1 LARNPQGCVH
11 KDEVGMG
18 IEVER
23 EQFTAADYAEFSQRL
38 RENLEALRAF
48 LARPGVG
55 ETPASI
61 GLEVEMHLV
70 DRAAQPACVSE
81 AVLRRTA
88 DPRCTLEIDAFNFEI
103 NSQPV
108 ALAGRPFE
116 QLDREL
122 DELLSKVRSA
132 AAQSGARVL
141 LSGTP
146 PTLTIEQLRAPV
158 LSDSP
163 RYRAMSR
170 ALRERRGGPFIVN
183 IAGRE
188 CLHAE
193 CDDLALEG
201 ANASLQ
207 VHLLVAPRE
216 FANIYNAAAIAAG
229 PLLAVTGNSPYFD
242 GKCLWEE
249 TRIALFKQATDVRA
263 DEQARMRMP
272 ARVSLGHGFIHD
284 PLHVFEENIAMF
296 EPLLPVVS
304 DRPSHPDP
312 EAAPALDELRL
323 HQGTVWNW
331 NRAVYDP
338 TSGGHLRLEHRVVA
352 SGPTRA
358 DMLANAAFTL
368 GLSLGI
374 APLMAAWLPA
384 FPFAYAERNLYR
396 AAKHGLEAEL
406 AWPAPIAPSP
416 RIRNAREL
424 VLELVPLAEAALV
437 RHGVDP
443 QEAAQLLAVIRE
455 RALTGKTGAS
465 AQRRLLARHER
476 ELPRDRALARMVE
489 DYLALSTSEQPVH
502 TWKL

>member
-1 LARNPQGCVH
+1 
-11 KDEVGMG
+11 MG
-18 IEVER
+18 TEVER

-38 RENLEALRAF
+38 RENLEALRGF
-48 LARPGVG
+48 LARPQIGKA
-55 ETPASI
+55 PPSI
-61 GLEVEMHLV
+61 GLEVEMHLL

-81 AVLRRTA
+81 AVLRRTH

-103 NSQPV
+103 NTRPV

-122 DELLSKVRSA
+122 AELLEKVRGA
-132 AAQSGARVL
+132 AAESGARVL
-141 LSGTP
+141 LAGTP
-146 PTLTIEQLRAPV
+146 PTLTIEQLRGPV
-158 LSDSP
+158 LSNSA

-170 ALRERRGGPFIVN
+170 LLRERRGGPFVVN

-207 VHLLVAPRE
+207 VHLLTAPSD
-216 FANIYNAAAIAAG
+216 FANVYNAAAIAAG

-263 DEQARMRMP
+263 DEQIRMRMP
-272 ARVSLGHGFIHD
+272 ARVSLGHGFIRD

-304 DRPSHPDP
+304 ERGSPADPDGP
-312 EAAPALDELRL
+312 PALDELRL

-338 TSGGHLRLEHRVVA
+338 AGGGHLRLEHRVVA
-352 SGPTRA
+352 SGPTRI

-368 GLSLGI
+368 GLTLAI
-374 APLMAAWLPA
+374 APLAAAWLPA

-406 AWPAPIAPSP
+406 AWPAPVAPSP
-416 RIRNAREL
+416 RIRSAREL

-437 RHGVDP
+437 RHGVDAE
-443 QEAAQLLAVIRE
+443 EAARLLAVIRE
-455 RALTGKTGAS
+455 RALTGKTGAN
-465 AQRRLLARHER
+465 AQRRLLARYD
-476 ELPRDRALARMVE
+476 RDLTRPEALARMVE
-489 DYLALSTSEQPVH
+489 DYLALSNGEQPVH
-502 TWKL
+502 TWPL

>member
-1 LARNPQGCVH
+1 
-11 KDEVGMG
+11 MG

-23 EQFTAADYAEFSQRL
+23 EQFTAADYTQFSERL

-48 LARPGVG
+48 LARPDVG
-55 ETPASI
+55 NSPPSI

-70 DRAAQPACVSE
+70 DEAARPACVSE
-81 AVLRRTA
+81 AVLRRTQ
-88 DPRCTLEIDAFNFEI
+88 DPRCTLEIDAFNFEV
-103 NSQPV
+103 NTSPV
-108 ALAGRPFE
+108 ALAGQPFTH
-116 QLDREL
+116 LDREL
-122 DELLSKVRSA
+122 DELLTKVRGA
-132 AAQSGARVL
+132 AAESGARVL
-141 LSGTP
+141 LVGTP
-146 PTLTIEQLRAPV
+146 PTLTVEQLREPV
-158 LSDSP
+158 LSNTA

-170 ALRERRGGPFIVN
+170 LLRERRGGPFVVN
-183 IAGRE
+183 ISGRE

-193 CDDLALEG
+193 CDDLTLEG

-207 VHLLVAPRE
+207 VHLLARPSE
-216 FANIYNAAAIAAG
+216 FANLYNAAAIAAG

-263 DEQARMRMP
+263 DEQVRMRMP

-304 DRPSHPDP
+304 QRTSHPDDG
-312 EAAPALDELRL
+312 APALDELRL

-338 TSGGHLRLEHRVVA
+338 ASGGHLRLEHRVIA
-352 SGPTRA
+352 SGPTRI

-368 GLSLGI
+368 GLSLGM
-374 APLMAAWLPA
+374 APLSAAWLPA
-384 FPFAYAERNLYR
+384 FPFAYAERNLYL
-396 AAKHGLEAEL
+396 AAKHGLDAEL

-416 RIRNAREL
+416 RIRSAREL
-424 VLELVPLAEAALV
+424 VLDLVPLAEAALV
-437 RHGVDP
+437 RHGVEP
-443 QEAAQLLAVIRE
+443 EEAARMLAIIRE

-465 AQRRLLARHER
+465 AQRRLLARYEHEM
-476 ELPRDRALARMVE
+476 PRPQALARMVE
-489 DYLALSTSEQPVH
+489 DYLALSGSEMPVH

>member
-1 LARNPQGCVH
+1 
-11 KDEVGMG
+11 MG
-18 IEVER
+18 VEVER
-23 EQFTAADYAEFSQRL
+23 EQFTAADYSQFSERL

-48 LARPGVG
+48 LARPDVG
-55 ETPASI
+55 NSPPSI

-70 DRAAQPACVSE
+70 DQAAQPACVSE
-81 AVLRRTA
+81 AVLRRTQ
-88 DPRCTLEIDAFNFEI
+88 DPRCTLEIDAFNFEV
-103 NSQPV
+103 NTNPV
-108 ALAGRPFE
+108 ALAGQPFAH
-116 QLDREL
+116 LDREL
-122 DELLSKVRSA
+122 DELLTKVRA
-132 AAQSGARVL
+132 AAAESSARVL
-141 LSGTP
+141 LVGTP
-146 PTLTIEQLRAPV
+146 PTLTVEQLREPV
-158 LSDSP
+158 LSNTA

-170 ALRERRGGPFIVN
+170 LLRERRGGPFVVN

-207 VHLLVAPRE
+207 VHLLARPSE
-216 FANIYNAAAIAAG
+216 FANLYNAAAIAAG

-263 DEQARMRMP
+263 DEQVRLRMP
-272 ARVSLGHGFIHD
+272 ARVSLGHGFIRD
-284 PLHVFEENIAMF
+284 PVHVFEENIAMF
-296 EPLLPVVS
+296 EPLLPIVS
-304 DRPSHPDP
+304 DRATHLDDG
-312 EAAPALDELRL
+312 APALHELRL

-331 NRAVYDP
+331 NRAIYDP
-338 TSGGHLRLEHRVVA
+338 ASGGHLRLEHRVVA
-352 SGPTRA
+352 SGPTRI

-368 GLSLGI
+368 GLTLGI
-374 APLMAAWLPA
+374 APLSAAWLPA

-396 AAKHGLEAEL
+396 AAKHGLDAEL

-416 RIRNAREL
+416 RIRSAREL
-424 VLELVPLAEAALV
+424 VLDLVPLAEAALV

-443 QEAAQLLAVIRE
+443 SEAQRLLAIIKE

-465 AQRRLLARHER
+465 AQRRLLARYEQ
-476 ELPRDRALARMVE
+476 ELPRPQALARMVE
-489 DYLALSTSEQPVH
+489 DYLALSTSEEPVH